1 VDPSFTDATGAL
13 SVTVPQEW
21 DAMADEGWQPP
32 STEIPATFAA
42 LSVGE
47 RRDWSEVAESHG
59 VFVGLLPGEELPEQT
74 PQHPECD
81 NVDEV
86 VESTREG
93 RPSSTTYY
101 SGCPGG
107 VTVER
112 VAQVAGNRLLWV
124 QVRCVDRATATA
136 VLESVVTRGL

>member
-1 VDPSFTDATGAL
+1 MWT
-13 SVTVPQEW
+13 
-21 DAMADEGWQPP
+21 MA
-32 STEIPATFAA
+32 
-42 LSVGE
+42 V
-47 RRDWSEVAESHG
+47 
-59 VFVGLLPGEELPEQT
+59 
-74 PQHPECD
+74 
-81 NVDEV
+81 
-86 VESTREG
+86 G

-124 QVRCVDRATATA
+124 QVRSADRATATA